1 VAKVRGRGWWTSPR
15 WIERSGEWARKKAA
29 QRDGDKDPEQLLADK
44 EALLAT
50 CIRIFGVDGGPTA
63 RGREGVAAALTSLG
77 RHSEA
82 LALRKEVV
90 SANERNLGD
99 RHEYTLDSQLSYARS
114 LHAVGDH
121 SDAIDLCRNV
131 LAVRE
136 EQLGV
141 DHEDTK
147 RTKRVLD
154 RLVAET

>member
-1 VAKVRGRGWWTSPR
+1 
-15 WIERSGEWARKKAA
+15 
-29 QRDGDKDPEQLLADK
+29 
-44 EALLAT
+44 
-50 CIRIFGVDGGPTA
+50 VDGGPTA